1 MFEAVADP
9 RGKQTRT
16 FTSTSSIDGNGE
28 TVATTD
34 VTETA
39 FNDLKFFSAQFAK
52 RYNWL
57 TLRFGIIENTGG
69 LGLNFHT
76 LDDQLEFQLD
86 AFDFDR
92 RDPNNNFLSP
102 RIRLSTSLSSIITFG
117 YKVDGMTHSTQSSK
131 RGTSVGCSGSTTKI

>member
-16 FTSTSSIDGNGE
+16 FTSTSSIDDQGGE
-28 TVATTD
+28 AVSTID

-39 FNDLKFFSAQFAK
+39 FNDLKFSAQFAK
-52 RYNWL
+52 RYDWL

-76 LDDQLEFQLD
+76 LDDQLEFQFCLLYTS
-86 AFDFDR
+86 
-92 RDPNNNFLSP
+92 PSP
-102 RIRLSTSLSSIITFG
+102 RDQRGSRMPSSA
-117 YKVDGMTHSTQSSK
+117 
-131 RGTSVGCSGSTTKI
+131 